1 MKATMQKINERA
13 ASLGFNLWRGNEGGI
28 YYYWFNIQDDDGTY
42 LGGDLKETIV
52 YCTCRLSDMTLDEWI
67 ADLED
72 KINEAKEDEFH
83 FYKKEDER

>member
-1 MKATMQKINERA
+1 M
-13 ASLGFNLWRGNEGGI
+13 
-28 YYYWFNIQDDDGTY
+28 
-42 LGGDLKETIV
+42 KETIV